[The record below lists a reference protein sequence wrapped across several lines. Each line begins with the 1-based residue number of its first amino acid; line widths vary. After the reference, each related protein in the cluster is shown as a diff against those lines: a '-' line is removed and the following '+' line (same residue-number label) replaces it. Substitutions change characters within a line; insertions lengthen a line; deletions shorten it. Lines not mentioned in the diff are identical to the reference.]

1 MRLLLKILA
10 FAFLSLLV
18 VSCKQKTNPDEPPEI
33 LYGEDS
39 CDECAMIISEQRY
52 AASYVTEA
60 GDVRRFDDIGG
71 MMLHDQKMQEEVYV
85 YWVHDHNSE
94 EWIKARDST
103 LLVLNPDLITP
114 MGWGLAAF
122 AEQND
127 ADAYVSEHGGTIAT
141 FAEIQELIRSGE
153 LDPSILSSDDH
164 EHEMD
169 SEMGEMDNQDDG

>member
-1 MRLLLKILA
+1 MKLLLKIFA
-10 FAFLSLLV
+10 FAFLTLLV

-60 GDVRRFDDIGG
+60 GDVHRFDDIGG
-71 MMLHDQKMQEEVYV
+71 MMLHDQKMQEDVYV

-94 EWIKARDST
+94 EWIKARESI
-103 LLVLNPDLITP
+103 LVLNPDLITP

-122 AEQND
+122 AERND
-127 ADAYVSEHGGTIAT
+127 AEAYVSEHGGTIAN
-141 FAEIQELIRSGE
+141 FAEIQELVRSGE
-153 LDPSILSSDDH
+153 LDPSKLSSGDH

-169 SEMGEMDNQDDG
+169 SEMDNQDDG